1 MFNYLKWK
9 LCFNGKLLAF
19 TQPKWPNQLVV
30 RIFGGQST
38 IRPLCYSLG
47 QNLIRMAFTILT
59 LKMVLATKSAFNET
73 PLFIRFIWTILKT
86 IANFV
91 QGYTFTAIV
100 TCYKMKLKLNIFN
113 FTVTVR
119 TPSHD
124 HRFLQ
129 VLSHFCGFEPIP
141 GRYFFFLKSD
151 IKWAFSYILIH

>member
-59 LKMVLATKSAFNET
+59 LKMVLATKFAFNET
-73 PLFIRFIWTILKT
+73 PLFIRFVWTILKT
-86 IANFV
+86 IANLV
-91 QGYTFTAIV
+91 QIYTFTAIV
-100 TCYKMKLKLNIFN
+100 TCYKMKLKL
-113 FTVTVR
+113 
-119 TPSHD
+119 
-124 HRFLQ
+124 
-129 VLSHFCGFEPIP
+129 
-141 GRYFFFLKSD
+141 
-151 IKWAFSYILIH
+151 LIHKINALFGDGGNSFIFLLFYFDLKILLFY